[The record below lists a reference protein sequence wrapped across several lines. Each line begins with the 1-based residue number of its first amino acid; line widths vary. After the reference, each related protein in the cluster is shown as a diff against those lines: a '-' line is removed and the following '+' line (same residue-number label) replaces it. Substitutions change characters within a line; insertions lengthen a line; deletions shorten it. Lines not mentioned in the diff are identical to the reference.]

1 MQSQHPDDRFPL
13 TQHERDEFNRIC
25 QELAGG
31 VPQPRPRA
39 DAGEPVRLHPAWSG
53 VAMVC
58 TVLVFIGLAVNS
70 VFLVVFAA
78 AGAVGP
84 HLARR
89 LPRSG

>member
-1 MQSQHPDDRFPL
+1 MQPQHPDDRFPL

-31 VPQPRPRA
+31 EPQRSHVG
-39 DAGEPVRLHPAWSG
+39 AGEPVRSHPGWS
-53 VAMVC
+53 VLTIVC

-89 LPRSG
+89 LPRSR